1 MLENW
6 KGYKD
11 GMVRDSGICTV
22 KQEERAKRG
31 NVTNTSKR
39 ANRMEPGCALWCPV
53 VGQRGMGTTDAW
65 KVPSEH
71 QEILFHYEGD

>member
-11 GMVRDSGICTV
+11 GMVRDSGICAV

-31 NVTNTSKR
+31 NVTNISKR

-53 VGQRGMGTTDAW
+53 VGQRGMGTNRRMDGA
-65 KVPSEH
+65 
-71 QEILFHYEGD
+71 L